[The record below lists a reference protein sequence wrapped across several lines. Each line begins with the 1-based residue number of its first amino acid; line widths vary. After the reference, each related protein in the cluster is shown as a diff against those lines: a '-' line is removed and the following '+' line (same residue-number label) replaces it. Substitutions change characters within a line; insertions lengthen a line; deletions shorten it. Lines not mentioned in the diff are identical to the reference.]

1 MALNLATIKA
11 LIAKIDKKSPLD
23 VFSILSRELDIVF
36 NPLQI
41 DDLTLRQCYRRI
53 TQKIHPD
60 KVEAEEKTQE
70 LASQLFRQVHSAFNQ
85 QLSNLGDLGDLG
97 DLGNQQHSID
107 DRVIN
112 LDVLLQNREI
122 SIPVNANIARDLLA
136 ALIFPAKLPTLRDNT
151 TCLAQIPDKIWR
163 SGRKSLDELINK
175 INQLERQEQLR
186 ATSERNVFRQLQT
199 IEQAFSQSEQL
210 WKEQKNYLH
219 NPTMEEFIELTV
231 LPGIRDRLNSAV
243 GLLDAF
249 NEEWPHH
256 KLDTRGEHFD
266 SYAEI
271 ERSLLQTFALGWYKD
286 SLNIDPFLK
295 KKTNKQRQD
304 DYLMMKQQLRGRIVD
319 YIFLNELDRGLARSI
334 IKYEDHYSGF
344 LGSLRTFFRKTF
356 DTASWN
362 ADQKALATLKVTLQG
377 VRSQLI
383 DATPF
388 QTLMMP
394 YTLPTYTLP
403 MAKNTP
409 TGSLMSAFLDRLHA
423 IKAVHTPDSHS
434 SLEKT
439 KAIYS
444 QVKNQSLNYQPI
456 SKEMGGFG
464 FFGLSSQGHT
474 KTQQRCLHTLKQ
486 IMLNDLKVAAAK
498 VEDRTISISP
508 DILRVFNEH
517 NSRFWHFGKTKTQ
530 QQFERNFKLLEKEN
544 ESNEVKSYQFV
555 MTRV

>member
-1 MALNLATIKA
+1 MILDLDTIQA
-11 LIAKIDKKSPLD
+11 LIAKTDKKSPLD

-36 NPLQI
+36 DPLQI
-41 DDLTLRQCYRRI
+41 DDLTLRQCYKRI
-53 TQKIHPD
+53 TLKIHPD
-60 KVEAEEKTQE
+60 KVEVEARA
-70 LASQLFRQVHSAFNQ
+70 LANQLFMQVKYAFNQ
-85 QLSNLGDLGDLG
+85 QVSNLGNLGNLGDI
-97 DLGNQQHSID
+97 GNQQYSID
-107 DRVIN
+107 DRVVN
-112 LDVLLQNREI
+112 LDVLLQNGVIR
-122 SIPVNANIARDLLA
+122 IPVNANIARDLLA
-136 ALIFPAKLPTLRDNT
+136 ALIFPAELPTLRDKT
-151 TCLAQIPDKIWR
+151 TWLTQIPDEIWLSAR
-163 SGRKSLDELINK
+163 TSLDALAKK
-175 INQLERQEQLR
+175 IDKLDRQGQLR
-186 ATSERNVFRQLQT
+186 ATSERNVCIQWKR
-199 IEQAFSQSEQL
+199 IAEAFFQSEQL
-210 WKEQKNYLH
+210 WKDQKNYLH
-219 NPTMEEFIELTV
+219 NPTMEKFIELKV
-231 LPGIRDRLNSAV
+231 LPGIRDGLNSAV

-249 NEEWPHH
+249 NKEWPHH
-256 KLDTRGEHFD
+256 KFDSRGEHFD

-362 ADQKALATLKVTLQG
+362 ADQEALATLKATLRR
-377 VRSQLI
+377 VRFDLTH
-383 DATPF
+383 ATPF
-388 QTLMMP
+388 QTLMTP
-394 YTLPTYTLP
+394 YTLPTYILP
-403 MAKNTP
+403 TAKNTP
-409 TGSLMSAFLDRLHA
+409 IGSLMSAFLDRLHA
-423 IKAVHTPDSHS
+423 INAVHTPDSHS